1 MTKAIL
7 KQKELNMWKK
17 NVSEESKNYKGFV
30 HNYPFTDKNGYE
42 WYYCVICEAVVPCC
56 PVCDENIC
64 SGNIGILENG
74 EKCDFCYEASKYWDR
89 CIKNQVVPIF
99 SKRYTRKLDKK
110 FQKQKEEWANV

>member
-1 MTKAIL
+1 MTKAIS